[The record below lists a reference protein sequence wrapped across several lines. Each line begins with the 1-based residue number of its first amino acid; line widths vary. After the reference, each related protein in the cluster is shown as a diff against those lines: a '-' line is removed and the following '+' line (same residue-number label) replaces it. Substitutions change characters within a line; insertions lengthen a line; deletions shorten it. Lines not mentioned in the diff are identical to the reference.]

1 MPSKALGVRGAA
13 VTPRGAVPAIDQ
25 RPTPPDAI
33 ARADLHWFRSCGLSW
48 LVPYSAS
55 CAVEPPGARRLPDTR
70 GSSTNTEGCRP
81 QPRRPKNPAMRPLL
95 LTLALTR
102 ASVVDILSR
111 DAPPG
116 ELLVA
121 FPIATDDGRQL
132 GDLEFYEKDAAVD
145 TVAAY
150 CSKNDLP
157 SWFRKML
164 AAKVCERTLEADKSL
179 LEKLPVCW
187 RTRALYYEE
196 SIQAPDKDRSYPG
209 KLEVWEDEDPTKAVE
224 YFLLQ
229 AEKEIL
235 KNRTTWDAQHE
246 RWEKN
251 RTKNVEL
258 VVETEHVARRRAERD
273 KALKQIS
280 ELDWLLDNHT
290 LSEPMR
296 VPNGWFRKA
305 LVDHVCSLPGLS
317 CEGRRKPL
325 PELPITVDGSDKPRG
340 VVRMFEGDKLRINQS
355 FTAPS
360 CVHSTPST

>member
-1 MPSKALGVRGAA
+1 
-13 VTPRGAVPAIDQ
+13 
-25 RPTPPDAI
+25 
-33 ARADLHWFRSCGLSW
+33 
-48 LVPYSAS
+48 
-55 CAVEPPGARRLPDTR
+55 
-70 GSSTNTEGCRP
+70 
-81 QPRRPKNPAMRPLL
+81 MRL
-95 LTLALTR
+95 LTIIALTR

-111 DAPPG
+111 DAPQG

-150 CSKNDLP
+150 CSQNELP

-258 VVETEHVARRRAERD
+258 VVETEHIARRRSERD

-317 CEGRRKPL
+317 CEGRRKSL

-340 VVRMFEGDKLRINQS
+340 VVRMFEGVERCRNHSRRGDGVSSAVYAIDATRVTHRRRGRRRGLLLREAARAVVQRVSREFTGVSVYAGGCLLYSQQS
-355 FTAPS
+355 SGVLSVSGGHPGRAGDGLLAEF
-360 CVHSTPST
+360 

>member
-1 MPSKALGVRGAA
+1 
-13 VTPRGAVPAIDQ
+13 
-25 RPTPPDAI
+25 
-33 ARADLHWFRSCGLSW
+33 
-48 LVPYSAS
+48 
-55 CAVEPPGARRLPDTR
+55 
-70 GSSTNTEGCRP
+70 
-81 QPRRPKNPAMRPLL
+81 MRL
-95 LTLALTR
+95 LTIVALTK

-111 DAPPG
+111 DAPQG

-145 TVAAY
+145 AVAAY
-150 CSKNDLP
+150 CSKNELP

-164 AAKVCERTLEADKSL
+164 AAKVCERTLEADKDL

-235 KNRTTWDAQHE
+235 KNRTKWDAEHE

-251 RTKNVEL
+251 RTRNVEL
-258 VVETEHVARRRAERD
+258 VVETEHVARRRSERD

-305 LVDHVCSLPGLS
+305 LIDHVCSLPGLS

-340 VVRMFEGDKLRINQS
+340 VVRMFEGDEVRDSAWTGHSNLTRSPRRRRRDATPPRRRRRGRVATLSFPRRRFGVPRPTEEEGGLRGEAAAGERPGTRSGRRI
-355 FTAPS
+355 
-360 CVHSTPST
+360 CW

>member
-1 MPSKALGVRGAA
+1 
-13 VTPRGAVPAIDQ
+13 
-25 RPTPPDAI
+25 
-33 ARADLHWFRSCGLSW
+33 
-48 LVPYSAS
+48 
-55 CAVEPPGARRLPDTR
+55 
-70 GSSTNTEGCRP
+70 
-81 QPRRPKNPAMRPLL
+81 MRPVL

-111 DAPPG
+111 DEPKG

-150 CSKNDLP
+150 CSQNELP

-164 AAKVCERTLEADKSL
+164 AAKVCGRTLEADKDL
-179 LEKLPVCW
+179 LNKLPVCW

-235 KNRTTWDAQHE
+235 KNRTKWDAQHE

-258 VVETEHVARRRAERD
+258 VVETEHVARRRGERD

-340 VVRMFEGDKLRINQS
+340 VVRMFEGCERCRNHPRRGDGVGVGR
-355 FTAPS
+355 A
-360 CVHSTPST
+360 HTPSTRRERSPKTRRRRGRRRGLLLREAARVVVEGVSREFAGVSVYAGGCLLYSQQSSGVLSVSGRYPGRAGDGLLAEF

>member
-1 MPSKALGVRGAA
+1 
-13 VTPRGAVPAIDQ
+13 
-25 RPTPPDAI
+25 
-33 ARADLHWFRSCGLSW
+33 
-48 LVPYSAS
+48 
-55 CAVEPPGARRLPDTR
+55 
-70 GSSTNTEGCRP
+70 
-81 QPRRPKNPAMRPLL
+81 
-95 LTLALTR
+95 
-102 ASVVDILSR
+102 
-111 DAPPG
+111 
-116 ELLVA
+116 LVA

-150 CSKNDLP
+150 CSQNDLP

-164 AAKVCERTLEADKSL
+164 AAKVCERTLEADKDL
-179 LEKLPVCW
+179 LNKLPVCW

-235 KNRTTWDAQHE
+235 KNRTKWDAQHE

-251 RTKNVEL
+251 RTKNVEI

-305 LVDHVCSLPGLS
+305 LIDHVCSLPGLS

-340 VVRMFEGDKLRINQS
+340 VVRMFEGCERCRN
-355 FTAPS
+355 
-360 CVHSTPST
+360 HSRRGDGVGGRARSYAIDETRVTRRR

>member
-1 MPSKALGVRGAA
+1 
-13 VTPRGAVPAIDQ
+13 
-25 RPTPPDAI
+25 
-33 ARADLHWFRSCGLSW
+33 
-48 LVPYSAS
+48 
-55 CAVEPPGARRLPDTR
+55 
-70 GSSTNTEGCRP
+70 
-81 QPRRPKNPAMRPLL
+81 MRLL
-95 LTLALTR
+95 LTIVALTR

-111 DAPPG
+111 DAPQG

-145 TVAAY
+145 AVAAY
-150 CSKNDLP
+150 CSKHDLP

-164 AAKVCERTLEADKSL
+164 AAKVCERTLEADKDL
-179 LEKLPVCW
+179 LNKLPVCW

-235 KNRTTWDAQHE
+235 KNRTKWDAEHE

-251 RTKNVEL
+251 RTRNVEL
-258 VVETEHVARRRAERD
+258 VVETEHIARRRAERD
-273 KALKQIS
+273 KALAQIS

-305 LVDHVCSLPGLS
+305 LIDHVCSLPGLS

-340 VVRMFEGDKLRINQS
+340 VVRMFEGCERCRNHAYAIDAAMAWGSGALLRHRRDSPRASQATRASTRPIFLGSSTGCPRRSFARVYWRICVRRKVSPVRERKLGCSHVLQQIY
-355 FTAPS
+355 
-360 CVHSTPST
+360 

>member
-1 MPSKALGVRGAA
+1 
-13 VTPRGAVPAIDQ
+13 
-25 RPTPPDAI
+25 
-33 ARADLHWFRSCGLSW
+33 
-48 LVPYSAS
+48 
-55 CAVEPPGARRLPDTR
+55 
-70 GSSTNTEGCRP
+70 
-81 QPRRPKNPAMRPLL
+81 MRLL
-95 LTLALTR
+95 LTIVALTR

-111 DAPPG
+111 DQPKG

-145 TVAAY
+145 AVAAY
-150 CSKNDLP
+150 CAKNELP

-164 AAKVCERTLEADKSL
+164 AAKVCERTLEADKDL
-179 LEKLPVCW
+179 LSKLPVCW

-196 SIQAPDKDRSYPG
+196 SIQAPDQDRSYPG

-235 KNRTTWDAQHE
+235 KNRTKWDAEHE

-251 RTKNVEL
+251 RTRNVEL
-258 VVETEHVARRRAERD
+258 VVETEHIARRRAERD

-305 LVDHVCSLPGLS
+305 LIDHVCSLPGLS

-340 VVRMFEGDKLRINQS
+340 VVRMFEGDEVRDS
-355 FTAPS
+355 A
-360 CVHSTPST
+360 

>member
-1 MPSKALGVRGAA
+1 M
-13 VTPRGAVPAIDQ
+13 
-25 RPTPPDAI
+25 
-33 ARADLHWFRSCGLSW
+33 H
-48 LVPYSAS
+48 
-55 CAVEPPGARRLPDTR
+55 
-70 GSSTNTEGCRP
+70 
-81 QPRRPKNPAMRPLL
+81 PAMRPVL

-111 DAPPG
+111 DEPKG

-150 CSKNDLP
+150 CSQNELP

-164 AAKVCERTLEADKSL
+164 AAKVCGRTLEADKDL
-179 LEKLPVCW
+179 LNKLPVCW

-235 KNRTTWDAQHE
+235 KNRTKWDAQHE

-258 VVETEHVARRRAERD
+258 VVETEHVARRRGERD

-340 VVRMFEGDKLRINQS
+340 VVRMFEGCERRRNHS
-355 FTAPS
+355 SRRWRGGRAPS
-360 CVHSTPST
+360 TRRPRSYAIDE